1 MANYP
6 VWVRVIICTLLNA
19 VATVNVLIASS
30 DIIKPVEIPT
40 LKSLSRFD
48 KINRLDSG
56 YSYWQFLSLACPLK
70 YYVTFI
76 QSILERV
83 QRWRISW
90 MRSIYLAG
98 GATVW
103 NKIATFYRERSIW
116 TVVRKQL
123 HCKHLTTK
131 IETVK

>member
-1 MANYP
+1 MFVFKTVMANYP
-6 VWVRVIICTLLNA
+6 VLVRVIICTLLNA

-56 YSYWQFLSLACPLK
+56 YSYWQFLSLA
-70 YYVTFI
+70 YVTFI

-83 QRWRISW
+83 QRWRVS
-90 MRSIYLAG
+90 
-98 GATVW
+98 
-103 NKIATFYRERSIW
+103 
-116 TVVRKQL
+116 
-123 HCKHLTTK
+123 
-131 IETVK
+131 